1 MLSGLYYTL
10 AIKAVEFGENP
21 FVNFAVSGLLE
32 APACFGTLLVYQF
45 LGKTK
50 NCHKLFKQTND
61 HLIG

>member
-45 LGKTK
+45 LGKKK
-50 NCHKLFKQTND
+50 N
-61 HLIG
+61 

>member
-45 LGKTK
+45 LGKKK
-50 NCHKLFKQTND
+50 NDVFEKLRSSD
-61 HLIG
+61 WMI